1 MVAEVI
7 EGGVLCRARRDTLY
21 THEHGQPGR
30 VRTPLLTDCCR
41 PEATRNP
48 PISPITRQNKKTK
61 SEREIREEKGVSLS
75 ISSIVRLP
83 FLQQTLSKLWQRKQK
98 TESPSREAFYFVTD
112 ELAATQIRSFC
123 CAYLAE
129 DSPNGRGER
138 RRCHHHRRKG
148 EKIIRETQQKEKNKK
163 TKN

>member
-48 PISPITRQNKKTK
+48 PISPITRQNKKKTK

-98 TESPSREAFYFVTD
+98 TESPSREAFYFVTSVLRRGYAPSVVPTLRRIRPRGAVNAD
-112 ELAATQIRSFC
+112 AAITT
-123 CAYLAE
+123 AE
-129 DSPNGRGER
+129 
-138 RRCHHHRRKG
+138 
-148 EKIIRETQQKEKNKK
+148 KENK
-163 TKN
+163 